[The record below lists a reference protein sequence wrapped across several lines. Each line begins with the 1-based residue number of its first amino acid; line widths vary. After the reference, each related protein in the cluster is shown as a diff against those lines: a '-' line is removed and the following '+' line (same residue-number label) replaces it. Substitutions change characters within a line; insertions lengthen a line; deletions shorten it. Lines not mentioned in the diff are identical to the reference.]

1 MHIYTVTCII
11 HTTVQLLVLKLRLI
25 SPGPWYTELHH
36 GTRWGGGGGVG
47 GGRWILSLP
56 IIEATASP
64 KQSHGAIR
72 PKADP
77 VSRVTLEW
85 LIAHVWCNKILK
97 WLRSLSDKIA
107 SFSYTRSSLSFF
119 SVRRAKG
126 ATHEN
131 DHAHCWRRETREASR
146 AATLVSRVT
155 RLCCSRLAHACN
167 PLTKSEHKRE
177 PETARSLIFHDS
189 IVSQFRRELSTKKT
203 KPNIEKWPESL
214 GVMLEF

>member
-1 MHIYTVTCII
+1 MHMYTVTCII
-11 HTTVQLLVLKLRLI
+11 HTTVQLIDLKLRLI
-25 SPGPWYTELHH
+25 SPGPWYTE
-36 GTRWGGGGGVG
+36 
-47 GGRWILSLP
+47 GRWILSLP

-85 LIAHVWCNKILK
+85 LIAHVWYNKILK
-97 WLRSLSDKIA
+97 WLRGLSDKIA

-131 DHAHCWRRETREASR
+131 DHALCWRRETREASR